1 MAFKERL
8 YNLKANLVSRLGL
21 NSTSPVSLDTRIA
34 AFLFRSNR
42 ADYYYY
48 LADVIEGTKG
58 KKSLLDIFLGDA
70 RRYKTS
76 ARGKLSAHWA
86 TQFDRCGGSLS
97 KTFQTT
103 LPDEDVAALEA
114 LQDSGGETALESALR
129 DLAANTE
136 LVSKAKGIVLTTSTV
151 AIACL
156 AMLMVFVILM
166 PAYIV
171 PKLIQAFSMLPTEY
185 YPESAISLFSLADF
199 VGDYWEYI
207 VFSFAVFI
215 YGCAWS
221 LSNVTGQVRVYLDKY
236 GLAWGLYRDFQ
247 SIRFLSFLAAMIKRR
262 GNESTV
268 LLDAI
273 EMQTIGASRWKR
285 YHIDL
290 MLQHIKRGSVGPE
303 LFATGIMDKTMEW
316 YIADL
321 IEARG
326 FEDAL
331 EFVRDRLKERVLKKI
346 TIQSVF
352 ISWVVLMAS
361 ILLSSWLMFW
371 QMVVIEDMRKAL
383 QMFLAQ

>member
-1 MAFKERL
+1 MAFKD
-8 YNLKANLVSRLGL
+8 YLKKITSYLGAL
-21 NSTSPVSLDTRIA
+21 FGVQTTSAVSLDTRIA
-34 AFLFRSNR
+34 AFIFRSKR

-48 LADVIEGTKG
+48 LADVIEGTRG
-58 KKSLLDIFLGDA
+58 KKSLLDIFLSDA
-70 RRYKTS
+70 KRYKTS

-136 LVSKAKGIVLTTSTV
+136 LVSKAKAIVITTSAV

-156 AMLMVFVILM
+156 AMLVLFVILM

-171 PKLIQAFSMLPTEY
+171 PKLIAAFSMLPPEY
-185 YPESAISLFSLADF
+185 YPASAVSFFSLADF
-199 VGDYWEYI
+199 VGDYWAFI
-207 VFSFAVFI
+207 VLFFAASI

-221 LSNVTGQVRVYLDKY
+221 LSNVTGRSRRYLDKY
-236 GLAWGLYRDFQ
+236 GMAWGLYRDFQ

-273 EMQTIGASRWKR
+273 EMQTVGASRWKR
-285 YHIDL
+285 HHIDL
-290 MLQHIKRGSVGPE
+290 MLQYIKRGSIGPE
-303 LFATGIMDKTMEW
+303 LFATGIMDQTMEW

-346 TIQSVF
+346 TAQSVVM
-352 ISWVVLMAS
+352 SWVVLMSS
-361 ILLSSWLMFW
+361 IVLSSWLMFW
-371 QMVVIEDMRKAL
+371 QMAVTEDMRKAL

>member
-1 MAFKERL
+1 MAIRESLHKIKSYFWSK
-8 YNLKANLVSRLGL
+8 LGI
-21 NSTSPVSLDTRIA
+21 NSASTVSLDTRIA
-34 AFLFRSNR
+34 AFLFRSKR

-58 KKSLLDIFLGDA
+58 KKSLLDIFLSDA
-70 RRYKTS
+70 KRYKTS
-76 ARGKLSAHWA
+76 ARGKLSLHWA

-114 LQDSGGETALESALR
+114 LQESGGETALESALR

-136 LVSKAKGIVLTTSTV
+136 LVSKAKSIVITTSAV

-156 AMLMVFVILM
+156 AMLMVFVIMM
-166 PAYIV
+166 PTYIV
-171 PKLIQAFSMLPTEY
+171 PKLIAAFSMLPPEY
-185 YPESAISLFSLADF
+185 YPSSAASLFSLADF
-199 VGDYWEYI
+199 VGDYWALI
-207 VFSFAVFI
+207 VFLFVAFI
-215 YGCAWS
+215 YGCTWS
-221 LSNVTGQVRVYLDKY
+221 LSNVTGRTRAYLDKY
-236 GLAWGLYRDFQ
+236 GMAWGLYRDFQ

-268 LLDAI
+268 LLDAV

-290 MLQHIKRGSVGPE
+290 MLQYIKRGSVGPE

-346 TIQSVF
+346 TTQSVI
-352 ISWVVLMAS
+352 ISWVVLMSS

-371 QMVVIEDMRKAL
+371 QMAVIEDMRKAL